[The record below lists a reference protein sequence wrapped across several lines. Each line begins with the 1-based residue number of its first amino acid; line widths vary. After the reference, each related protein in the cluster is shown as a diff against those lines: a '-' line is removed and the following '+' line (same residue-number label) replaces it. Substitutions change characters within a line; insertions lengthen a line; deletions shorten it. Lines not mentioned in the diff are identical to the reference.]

1 MQEQTTLARLSDKI
15 VTIVEKYKALKEEN
29 ETLRLDSVRLKA
41 ESELKSQEIAKLIE
55 QNALK
60 DSEIESI
67 VDKLESIMA

>member
-1 MQEQTTLARLSDKI
+1 MHEETTLTKLNDKI
-15 VTIVEKYKALKEEN
+15 STIVEHYKALKEET
-29 ETLRLDSVRLKA
+29 ETLRLENVRLKA
-41 ESELKSQEIAKLIE
+41 ESGLKSQEIEKLIE